1 MSMENQVMLLR
12 EPEIE
17 PIDKVLENALGKE
30 VFEVYQEL
38 LKIITN
44 EFDLQYEWR
53 FYKDG
58 KSWLFK
64 ATHKKKTIFWLSI
77 WDKFIR
83 IGFYFTEK
91 NRLDVLELPINEA
104 VRTNFDQAKAIG
116 KLIPLIF
123 DIKRKEQLSDFREI
137 VKYKKSLK

>member
-1 MSMENQVMLLR
+1 MENQVMLLR

-64 ATHKKKTIFWLSI
+64 ATHKKKTIFWLAA

-83 IGFYFTEK
+83 ICFYFTEK
-91 NRLDVLELPINEA
+91 NRLDILELPINEA
-104 VRTNFDQAKAIG
+104 VRINFDEAKTIG

-123 DIKRKEQLSDFREI
+123 DMKRKEQLSDFREI
-137 VKYKKSLK
+137 VKYKKNLK